1 MINKILILFLGVFIT
16 TGEVSDE
23 KEKLEN
29 INSAEMLL
37 GEFTQ
42 ADLEKPPYSRWF
54 TPGYENYNPKEEAV
68 ETIKEN
74 IGDYEILLFMGT
86 WCGDSRYEVPKF
98 FKLLDVVDFDKEN
111 LTSIAVNYA
120 KKAPGDL
127 DEKYN
132 IHRVPT
138 IIFMKDGEEIDRFV
152 EYSIES
158 LEEDVAKIVK
168 GEEYTDPYSK

>member
-1 MINKILILFLGVFIT
+1 MNKILLLFLGVFIA

-29 INSAEMLL
+29 INSTEMLL
-37 GEFTQ
+37 GEFTK
-42 ADLEKPPYSRWF
+42 ADLEKPPHSRWF
-54 TPGYENYNPKEEAV
+54 TPGYENYSPKDEAV
-68 ETIKEN
+68 KTIKEN

-98 FKLLDVVDFDKEN
+98 FKLLDVVDFNREN

-127 DEKYN
+127 DEKYK

-138 IIFMKDGEEIDRFV
+138 IIFMKDGEEVDRFV

-158 LEEDVAKIVK
+158 LEEDIATIVEGK
-168 GEEYTDPYSK
+168 EYTDPYSE

>member
-1 MINKILILFLGVFIT
+1 MINKILLLFLGVFIT
-16 TGEVSDE
+16 TGEVSD
-23 KEKLEN
+23 KTEKLAN
-29 INSAEMLL
+29 IDSAEMLL

-42 ADLEKPPYSRWF
+42 ADLEKSPYSRWF
-54 TPGYENYNPKEEAV
+54 TPGYANYKPNAEAV
-68 ETIKEN
+68 ETIKKN

-98 FKLLDVVDFDKEN
+98 FKLLDLVDFNREN
-111 LTSIAVNYA
+111 LTSIAVNYS

-138 IIFMKDGEEIDRFV
+138 IIFIKDGKEVNRFV
-152 EYSIES
+152 EYSVEN
-158 LEEDVAKIVK
+158 LEEDIARIVDGK
-168 GEEYTDPYSK
+168 EYIDPYSE